1 MGRKAAFTMLFLL
14 LIVNSTTASDAA
26 RLTLPSGMSNPL
38 TIRYP
43 ELARAPAP
51 VAIKEGLRATYEMVA
66 GSPDITTE
74 GNVAFVGGDTGA
86 GLVQVTVVALDGEE
100 AATWTEAFYPDPTTG
115 GMKKVNFYG
124 SVNPAGCGDFWCN
137 PDVLRSIPERADE
150 DLYVDRGK
158 YELGGREYDV
168 IRFSF
173 QSQGISL
180 IMIYDLN
187 TGILLHHTADYTST
201 MPEEGGGIHSR
212 GQHAIMRLSGLR
224 EVSIP
229 WRDGTVPSWVLPGTT
244 LLFQGQHYFWLP
256 QLPDV
261 APTASPLDV
270 ELQIQKVHKR
280 FFEGRQQPRTAEA
293 VQLTYVPLVS
303 GIAQLMGLWVP
314 QEALSLPTGVV
325 DSDPNTGMVVS
336 VLYSGQDGLVMEETN
351 NDNYMLTATYD
362 SSGRIVQTVT
372 ERRSGTASAERDV
385 LQLVM

>member
-1 MGRKAAFTMLFLL
+1 MGRKAALTLLFLII
-14 LIVNSTTASDAA
+14 IVHSATASDAA
-26 RLTLPSGMSNPL
+26 KLTLPSGMSNPM

-43 ELARAPAP
+43 ELTRAPAP
-51 VAIKEGLRATYEMVA
+51 VAIKEGLRATYEIVV
-66 GSPDITTE
+66 GSPDITTGE
-74 GNVAFVGGDTGA
+74 NVAFVGGDYGA
-86 GLVQVTVVALDGEE
+86 GLVQVTVVALDDEE
-100 AATWTEAFYPDPTTG
+100 AATWTEAFYPDPSTG

-137 PDVLRSIPERADE
+137 PEVLRSIPDRPGE
-150 DLYVDRGK
+150 DLNVDRGK

-173 QSQGISL
+173 QSQGLSM

-187 TGILLHHTADYTST
+187 TGILLHHTADYTSN
-201 MPEEGGGIHSR
+201 MPTEGGGILSR

-229 WRDGTVPSWVLPGTT
+229 WRGGKIPSWVQPGTT

-261 APTASPLDV
+261 APTVSPLGV
-270 ELQIQKVHKR
+270 ELHVQKVHKR
-280 FFEGRQQPRTAEA
+280 FAEFRQQVRTANA
-293 VQLTYVPLVS
+293 MQPTYVSVVS

-314 QEALSLPTGVV
+314 QEALSLNTGVV
-325 DSDPNTGMVVS
+325 DNDPHTGMVVS

-372 ERRSGTASAERDV
+372 ERRSGTANAERDV
-385 LQLVM
+385 LRLVM